1 VQLDKA
7 RIVVRERSFLDV
19 LDLSLQVTRRCAGP
33 LAMAL
38 AVGIAP
44 MFLLNAYL
52 LSSLEGPDETLGFPL
67 GYMVLLVVCVLW
79 EIPLATAP
87 ATLYLGQ
94 FVFHERPS
102 ASRAAADFV
111 KSLPQLI
118 LYQLIYRAVLVWL
131 AVTWLWLFSQ
141 YNYLNEVILLERNPL
156 RQKSPARPSTQRRCQ
171 TLHSRIGGDLLA
183 RSIGSAAIGGL
194 LLLSFW
200 VSIWVFRGLLF
211 SDWEV
216 ETAMFTHYFQ
226 ASVWLVVGFFTVV
239 RFLSYLD
246 LRIRRE
252 GWEVEL
258 MMRAESQRLAGP
270 EAN

>member
-1 VQLDKA
+1 MQLDKA

-19 LDLSLQVTRRCAGP
+19 LDLTLQVIRRCAGP
-33 LAMAL
+33 LAVAL
-38 AVGIAP
+38 AVGIVP
-44 MFLLNAYL
+44 VFLFNAYW
-52 LSSLEGPDETLGFPL
+52 LSGWEEPDDTWGFPWA
-67 GYMVLLVVCVLW
+67 YMLLLPLWVLW

-94 FVFHERPS
+94 FVFQERPS
-102 ASRAAADFV
+102 ASRVATEFV
-111 KSLPQLI
+111 KSLPQLV
-118 LYQLIYRAVLVWL
+118 LYQVLFRAVLVWL
-131 AVTWLWLFSQ
+131 VVTWLWLFSQ

-171 TLHSRIGGDLLA
+171 TLHSRVGGDLLA

-200 VSIWVFRGLLF
+200 GSIWAFRRLLF
-211 SDWEV
+211 GESDIPV
-216 ETAMFTHYFQ
+216 AMFTHYFQ
-226 ASVWLVVGFFTVV
+226 ASLWLVVGFFTVA

-258 MMRAESQRLAGP
+258 VMRAESQRLAGP